1 MYVYDGYVSELWYSV
16 PSKQN
21 DFRFFDE
28 WWLLGIGGPPSFDTH
43 VHDAYVKLKSKNL
56 NGKFMTVFRK
66 VYVRFFILYTYFLE
80 LFSWILTYHIYTT
93 YVFVV
98 FGLPYLLHF
107 DYIVFWSWERDSL
120 GILLF
125 WPTCLWSRLYSIRK
139 LARKHRA
146 SCLVTFKLLKYACD
160 SIRVL
165 HTFPKNDQRFP
176 VWMPS
181 HYLPMGSHEISFSGQ
196 QGDDQMARFRLDLTG
211 LGTSIRFKQRWCW
224 ET

>member
-1 MYVYDGYVSELWYSV
+1 MIFSALKTERF
-16 PSKQN
+16 PI
-21 DFRFFDE
+21 FR
-28 WWLLGIGGPPSFDTH
+28 WMMVVGHWGPPSFDTH

-66 VYVRFFILYTYFLE
+66 VYVRFYLLYTYFLE
-80 LFSWILTYHIYTT
+80 LFSWILLTAHIYMYIFIYMT

-98 FGLPYLLHF
+98 FCLPYLLHF

-125 WPTCLWSRLYSIRK
+125 WPTCLWSRLYPIRK

-146 SCLVTFKLLKYACD
+146 SCLVTFKLLKSACD

-165 HTFPKNDQRFP
+165 HRFPKNDQQIP
-176 VWMPS
+176 GLNATS
-181 HYLPMGSHEISFSGQ
+181 LPTHQ
-196 QGDDQMARFRLDLTG
+196 
-211 LGTSIRFKQRWCW
+211 IRCDIM
-224 ET
+224 